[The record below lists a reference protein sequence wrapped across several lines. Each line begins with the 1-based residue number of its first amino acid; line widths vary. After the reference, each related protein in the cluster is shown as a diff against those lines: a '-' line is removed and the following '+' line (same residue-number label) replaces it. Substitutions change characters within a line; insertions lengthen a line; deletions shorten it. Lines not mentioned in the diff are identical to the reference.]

1 MGQDQFPNR
10 HRGFMY
16 RVAWIAWP
24 PRLGQPGPLHPEPT
38 AYSILLETGLG
49 FCLQESLQADPKGHS
64 GAHPVRG
71 HDTTGRPRGKT
82 NTRRSR
88 PARCS
93 LRCEAVF
100 TKEAGRFPVKP
111 DGGPSRLRCGE
122 PLLLPSLFP
131 ENADRPPP
139 APGAAEAGKQQLLLT
154 EADDVA
160 AAVLGILHSSS
171 QPRAAREVQAP
182 RFFFFF
188 FFLSEKERG
197 L

>member
-38 AYSILLETGLG
+38 AYSVLLETGLG
-49 FCLQESLQADPKGHS
+49 FCLQESLQADPKGRS

-71 HDTTGRPRGKT
+71 HDTTGRPRGKP
-82 NTRRSR
+82 NARRSR

-131 ENADRPPP
+131 LFPENADTPPP
-139 APGAAEAGKQQLLLT
+139 HRRG
-154 EADDVA
+154 
-160 AAVLGILHSSS
+160 
-171 QPRAAREVQAP
+171 QPRQGN
-182 RFFFFF
+182 
-188 FFLSEKERG
+188 SSCY
-197 L
+197 